1 MKRKMIALL
10 LTLVTVLGMLPVTA
24 QAASSEEEALGEI
37 NIYSDGTSLDYLSI
51 NGAARTQK
59 YTYYNYVDKEGA
71 TNEIPCYCVNPNSKG
86 VPQTVPAGTG
96 IEYLANQKCTDTKVL
111 GIVSS
116 GYPHVPLDKLGLNS
130 KYEAYYA
137 TKMAL
142 WCHLLSN
149 WSVYDLKVNP
159 GCSDQAAAQRVLKAA
174 KEIYQTGMYWTK
186 PLSPKLTATPDQPN
200 PYPVTIDGKAYM
212 QQVYK
217 VVSETWVDGGWV
229 HVKFTDPS
237 SVPTGTRIIDKD
249 GNDCTQISCMENTG
263 NGFAGQFTILIPQES
278 MDEGDGSVQ
287 VEVSGVGHN
296 YAIFYATCAET
307 DKYGNLQKY
316 MADTDP
322 RHPISVDVIANYSKN
337 PPPPTLDP
345 DPDPDP
351 EPGSLEIIKRDAGTL
366 DLLDGA
372 IFEVVGPNGDT
383 IGSFSSV
390 GGVVSVPNLEPGNY
404 TVYERVPPK
413 NYLLSDEPARNVTV
427 KTGETAT
434 LTYDNEPYGDLR
446 IEKISDTGDR
456 LAGVTI
462 QIKHIET
469 GTVYTGVTEESG
481 AIEFTGLKPGAY
493 EAREI
498 AGIKG
503 WQLDPEDVKTVTVV
517 PGQPASIT
525 FVNKEL
531 PGLRIIKY
539 DSSNQ
544 QVLSGVTFEI
554 WRDGERLGMYE
565 TGELGEIL
573 LTDLQ
578 PGTYLVKEIFV
589 DDEHVID
596 STPQQVELHAG
607 DGIKQL
613 TFYNDR
619 KPGMKLVKVDAS
631 DPSKRIPNAKFEI
644 KSVDGSFGP
653 EEYTTD
659 ENGEIDLSKL
669 PLGAYVVTEISCPG
683 YIIDEEQR
691 IIQLDGNEV
700 AKFVFT
706 NHIKPSLRLIKKSSD
721 GSPLGGVHFRIAKI
735 EDGTRYLDRITND
748 QGEILISD
756 LEPGVYSVKET
767 ATTANHIIDL
777 REYHVELFPGKTSEI
792 TIENQKRPNLIVYK
806 HDADTGE
813 PVPNTV
819 FLVKAADGHS
829 VDEIR
834 TDANGRAELKNL
846 LPGVYEVSE
855 KSVPASWLNDAD
867 PQMVT
872 LYPNRDHTLYF
883 KNHKKPSLT
892 VNKVD
897 SITGSPIKGAKFEVW
912 YGSNDTVTG
921 ELNSLGTYYSDANGQ
936 FKLDLLRDGWY
947 RVTELEPAAGFTIKQ
962 PATQDF
968 YIKGG
973 ENKTVVFENT
983 PLNGI
988 VVEKYDSVTGEA
1000 LPGCT
1005 FQLKYLG
1012 GASGT
1017 GGTVIG
1023 TKVTGKNGTAIW
1035 TGLQPGTYVLE
1046 EVDPA
1051 DGYSIIQSSETIF
1064 LADSGEQ
1071 SVVTVRFTNM
1081 PDGTLLIRKVCSVNP
1096 SVTLQ
1101 NAEFKVAYADGF
1113 VVGDSNGIYR
1123 TDENGEIRITGLKP
1137 GKSVVVT
1144 ETRAPDGFIL
1154 DTQSQT
1160 VQVKEGKTVSLT
1172 FKNQPKGAIII
1183 QKRDSVTGQPLPGA
1197 EFRVTTAAGCE
1208 VGLDGV
1214 IGTSTLTQNGIFTT
1228 DAQGEIRIT
1237 NLAPGAYVLTEIKAP
1252 AGYVMDSPSTNVV
1265 IGTNGD
1271 TQTVIV
1277 TNTPKGGL
1285 IVEKYDS
1292 VTKQPLAGAVFK
1304 ITTANGELVP
1314 GNEGLTSSNGLYT
1327 TDRNGQIVLSKLLP
1341 GTYVVAE
1348 EKAPDNYQKDPTPQT
1363 VVVNA
1368 ADTQTLR
1375 FYDDPL
1381 CTLTILKR
1389 DAVTQKPLKGAEFTV
1404 KDSEGRIIGRY
1415 TTGTDGTVT
1424 VSGLTPNATYVV
1436 SETKAPTGYIK
1447 DETPKNI
1454 VVRSGVTNTLIF
1466 DDEPGTTLIIR
1477 KFIEGTENEPLS
1489 GVAFKVVD
1497 GSGAA
1502 VGPDDG
1508 IYYTDKAG
1516 EIVLEGIEPGT
1527 TVIAREIKTVEGYV
1541 LDGTPQDILIK
1552 AGTVQQLT
1560 FWNKKAG
1567 TLVVQKKDSVSGAL
1581 IPGAQ
1586 FQLTYANG
1594 GYVDN
1599 DNGHLSSNGLYT
1611 TDDKGE
1617 IRINGITGTV
1627 VAKEVKPA
1635 PGYVIDQSTQ
1645 TQTVTV
1651 NPLDT
1656 QTLTFLNEPLCSL
1669 TLTKLDSVTGKPV
1682 PGTEFTVK
1690 DGSGTVLGRYTT
1702 GKDGTV
1708 VVTGLIPGSTVV
1720 VTETKVPSGYVLN
1733 PTPQTIIV
1741 KNGSNTVSSGGT
1753 GNTGG
1758 SGNTGGGNDL
1768 TFENDPTMT
1777 LTIRKYITGTANEP
1791 LAGVAFKVVDGS
1803 GAPVGPGD
1811 GTFYTN
1817 AAGEIVIEGLE
1828 PGTVITA
1835 REIKTVEGFVLD
1847 GAPKSVKIAAG
1858 PQAPELIFWNQRA
1871 GTLVIQK
1878 KDSVTGALISG
1889 AQFQLTYANGGYVD
1903 NDNGHLSSNGLY
1915 TTDDKGEIRISG
1927 ITGTVVVK
1935 EVKPAPGYVID
1946 QSTQTQTVTVN
1957 PMDTQTL
1964 AFLNEP
1970 LCSLT
1975 LTKLDSVTGKPI
1987 PGTEFTV
1994 KDGNGTVLGRYTTG
2008 KDGTVVVTG
2017 LIPGSTVVVTETK
2030 VPSGYVLNSTPQ
2042 TIIVKNGSNTVSS
2055 GSTGTVGGTT
2065 NVTPGSST
2073 NVGGGTNGGNDLV
2086 FENDPIGTFEL
2097 IKVVEGNKEKR
2108 IPNVTF
2114 EIRRASDDALIE
2126 TVTTGSDG
2134 RVSLTLD
2141 AGDYYAVE
2149 TEAAQ
2154 GFKLDATRH
2163 YFSMKNGKNTTLTV
2177 ENKPFSG
2184 ILIHKTDS
2192 VTGKGI
2198 YGVTFLLYDSTNTP
2212 IGQYTSDNSGYV
2224 YIENL
2229 TVSGRYYLKE
2239 LENKGYLV
2247 DTEMKTVYVTAGETT
2262 LVEWKNTPI
2271 TGQIQ
2276 ATKTSAEYNTMNG
2289 WPAGTPLPNTEFE
2302 IYEHRSG
2309 NLVDT
2314 IRTDKNGVAKS
2325 SPLPLGRYQIVESKS
2340 ADFYGLDKTPVEVE
2354 IEYAGQIV
2362 KAAMTNKSLYT
2373 NVSITKRGYSEVVPG
2388 QSIKY
2393 DFSDIANNSTTALT
2407 SFYWR
2412 DTLPTKAVRLD
2423 KIVTGTYNVP
2433 GNYKIVY
2440 KTNLSSEYRT
2450 LADNVSTQQN
2460 KVIIASP
2467 AALGLASNECV
2478 TEFMCVFGVV
2488 PSNFRQVEAPA
2499 VYCNVLPGLTGGTQ
2513 FVNQADVGGVYN
2525 GQWIM
2530 ATDRWVT
2537 TVYKPSKP
2545 LPRTGY

>member
-1 MKRKMIALL
+1 MKRRILALL
-10 LTLVTVLGMLPVTA
+10 LVLVTVLGMFPATA

-37 NIYSDGTSLDYLSI
+37 DIYSDGTALDYLSI

-59 YTYYNYVDKEGA
+59 YTYYNYKDQTGA
-71 TNEIPCYCVNPNSKG
+71 TNEIPCYCVNPNTKG
-86 VPQTVPAGTG
+86 VPQSVPAGTG

-111 GIVSS
+111 GIVAS
-116 GYPHVPLDKLGLNS
+116 GYPHVALDKLGLNS

-159 GCSDQAAAQRVLKAA
+159 ACSDQAAAQRVLKAA
-174 KEIYQTGMYWTK
+174 KDIYQTGMYWTK
-186 PLSPKLTATPDQPN
+186 PLNPKLTATPDQPN
-200 PYPVTIDGKAYM
+200 PYPVTIDGKGYM
-212 QQVYK
+212 QQVYQ

-229 HVKFTDPS
+229 HVDFTDPS

-249 GNDCTQISCMENTG
+249 GKDCTQISCMENTG
-263 NGFAGQFTILIPQES
+263 NGFAGQFTILIPQEA

-287 VEVSGVGHN
+287 VEISGVGHN

-322 RHPISVDVIANYSKN
+322 RHPIKVDVIANYSKN
-337 PPPPTLDP
+337 PPPPTPDPDP

-351 EPGSLEIIKRDAGTL
+351 EPEPGDLLIIKRDAGTL

-390 GGVVSVPNLEPGNY
+390 GGKVSVPNLEPGNY

-469 GTVYTGVTEESG
+469 GTVYTGVTEETG
-481 AIEFTGLKPGAY
+481 AIEFTNLKPGAY

-517 PGQPASIT
+517 PDQPASIT
-525 FVNKEL
+525 FTNKEL

-554 WRDGERLGMYE
+554 WRDGESLGTHE

-573 LTDLQ
+573 LTDLT
-578 PGTYLVKEIFV
+578 PGTYLVQEKFV

-607 DGIKQL
+607 DGIKSL
-613 TFYNDR
+613 TFYNDK
-619 KPGMKLVKVDAS
+619 KPGIHLIKVDAD
-631 DPSKRIPNAKFEI
+631 DPSKVIPNAKFTI
-644 KSVDGSFGP
+644 RSVAGDYGP
-653 EEYTTD
+653 EEFITN
-659 ENGEIDLSKL
+659 EQGIIDLSKL
-669 PLGAYVVTEISCPG
+669 PLGAYEVREISCPG

-691 IIQLDGNEV
+691 IIQLDGNET
-700 AKFVFT
+700 AEFVFT
-706 NHIKPSLRLIKKSSD
+706 NHIKPSIRVIKKSSD

-767 ATTANHIIDL
+767 ATTSNHIIDV

-806 HDADTGE
+806 HDADTGA
-813 PVPNTV
+813 PIPDTV

-829 VDEIR
+829 VDEIK

-855 KSVPASWLNDAD
+855 KTVPAPWLQDA
-867 PQMVT
+867 PAQMVT

-883 KNHKKPSLT
+883 KNHKKPILT

-912 YGSNDTVTG
+912 YGSNNTTTG
-921 ELNSLGTYYSDANGQ
+921 ELNSLGTYFSDANGQ
-936 FKLDLLRDGWY
+936 FKLELLRDGWY
-947 RVTELEPAAGFTIKQ
+947 RVTELEPAAGFTIKE
-962 PATQDF
+962 PATQEV

-973 ENKTVVFENT
+973 ENKVLTFENV
-983 PLNGI
+983 PLNAI
-988 VVEKYDSVTGEA
+988 AVEKYDSVTGEA

-1005 FQLKYLG
+1005 FQLRYLA

-1017 GGTVIG
+1017 GGNVIG
-1023 TKVTGKNGTAIW
+1023 TKVTGKNGTALW
-1035 TGLQPGTYVLE
+1035 TGLKPGTYILE
-1046 EVDPA
+1046 EIDPA
-1051 DGYSIIQSSETIF
+1051 DGYSIIQSSETIL

-1071 SVVTVRFTNM
+1071 SVVTVRFTNS
-1081 PDGTLLIRKVCSVNP
+1081 PDGMLLIRKVCSVNP

-1101 NAEFKVAYADGF
+1101 DAEFKVLYADGS
-1113 VVGDSNGIYR
+1113 VVGDSNGIFR

-1172 FKNQPKGAIII
+1172 FKNQPKGAIIV
-1183 QKRDSVTGQPLPGA
+1183 QKRDSNTNEPLPGA
-1197 EFRVTTAAGCE
+1197 EFRITTAAGCE

-1214 IGTSTLTQNGIFTT
+1214 IGSSTLTQNGLFTT
-1228 DAQGEIRIT
+1228 DSNGEIRIS
-1237 NLAPGAYVLTEIKAP
+1237 NLAPGTYVLTETKAP
-1252 AGYVMDSPSTNVV
+1252 AGYVMDAPSTNVV
-1265 IGTNGD
+1265 IGANGD

-1277 TNTPKGGL
+1277 TNTKKGGL

-1292 VTKQPLAGAVFK
+1292 VTRQPLYGAQFK
-1304 ITTANGELVP
+1304 ITTASGELVP
-1314 GNEGLTSSNGLYT
+1314 DNEGLTSSNGLYT

-1348 EKAPDNYQKDPTPQT
+1348 EKAPDNYRKDPTPQT

-1368 ADTQTLR
+1368 GDTQTVR

-1389 DAVTQKPLKGAEFTV
+1389 DAVTKKPLARAEFLV
-1404 KDSEGRIIGRY
+1404 RDSEGRAVGPNNGRY
-1415 TTGTDGTVT
+1415 ITGTDGTAIVT
-1424 VSGLTPNATYVV
+1424 GLEPNATILV
-1436 SETKAPTGYIK
+1436 SESKAPTGYIL
-1447 DETPKNI
+1447 DESPKTI
-1454 VVRSGVTNTLIF
+1454 VVRSGAANSLIF
-1466 DDEPGTTLIIR
+1466 DDEPGTTLIIK

-1489 GVAFKVVD
+1489 GVAFRVVD

-1508 IYYTDKAG
+1508 IYYTDHAG
-1516 EIVLEGIEPGT
+1516 EIVLSGIEPGT
-1527 TVIAREIKTVEGYV
+1527 TVTAREIKTVEGFV

-1552 AGTVQQLT
+1552 AGEKQQLT
-1560 FWNKKAG
+1560 FWNKRAG
-1567 TLVVQKKDSVSGAL
+1567 TLVIQKKDKVTGEF

-1617 IRINGITGTV
+1617 IRIYGITGTV
-1627 VAKEVKPA
+1627 VVKETKPA

-1669 TLTKLDSVTGKPV
+1669 TITKVDSVTGKPV
-1682 PGTEFTVK
+1682 PGTEFTVR
-1690 DGSGTVLGRYTT
+1690 DGNGSMIGKFTT

-1708 VVTGLIPGSTVV
+1708 TVTGLVPGSTVV
-1720 VTETKVPSGYVLN
+1720 VTETKVPKGYVLN
-1733 PTPQTIIV
+1733 PTPQTIVV
-1741 KNGSNTVSSGGT
+1741 KNGTGNILTSGSSSSGSSGGSSS
-1753 GNTGG
+1753 
-1758 SGNTGGGNDL
+1758 SGNSGGNNLD
-1768 TFENDPTMT
+1768 FENDPTT
-1777 LTIRKYITGTANEP
+1777 ILTIQKFVEGTANEP
-1791 LAGVAFKVVDGS
+1791 LKGVEFLVTDSRNAV
-1803 GAPVGPGD
+1803 VGPNNGYYTTDKD
-1811 GTFYTN
+1811 GRITIPN
-1817 AAGEIVIEGLE
+1817 LE
-1828 PGTVITA
+1828 PGTVITV
-1835 REIKTVEGFVLD
+1835 RETRTLDGYILDSSPQSIEIKVGDGQTLTFWNKKAGGLIINKIDALTKKPLAGVKFKITYADGTNVDLD
-1847 GAPKSVKIAAG
+1847 GGKI
-1858 PQAPELIFWNQRA
+1858 
-1871 GTLVIQK
+1871 
-1878 KDSVTGALISG
+1878 
-1889 AQFQLTYANGGYVD
+1889 
-1903 NDNGHLSSNGLY
+1903 SSNGLY
-1915 TTDDKGEIRISG
+1915 TTDTQGQIKILG
-1927 ITGTVVVK
+1927 ITGTVIV
-1935 EVKPAPGYVID
+1935 EEIEALPGYVLD
-1946 QSTQTQTVTVN
+1946 PNAKKQTVVVN
-1957 PMDTQTL
+1957 ANDTQTL
-1964 AFLNEP
+1964 TFEN
-1970 LCSLT
+1970 
-1975 LTKLDSVTGKPI
+1975 
-1987 PGTEFTV
+1987 
-1994 KDGNGTVLGRYTTG
+1994 
-2008 KDGTVVVTG
+2008 
-2017 LIPGSTVVVTETK
+2017 
-2030 VPSGYVLNSTPQ
+2030 TP
-2042 TIIVKNGSNTVSS
+2042 
-2055 GSTGTVGGTT
+2055 VGG
-2065 NVTPGSST
+2065 V
-2073 NVGGGTNGGNDLV
+2073 
-2086 FENDPIGTFEL
+2086 EI
-2097 IKVVEGNKEKR
+2097 IKVDEKDR
-2108 IPNVTF
+2108 TKRLANVTF
-2114 EIRRASDDALIE
+2114 EIRRMDDGLVD
-2126 TVTTGSDG
+2126 TVTTDKDG
-2134 RVSLTLD
+2134 HVLLDLD

-2149 TEAAQ
+2149 TQAAD
-2154 GFKLDATRH
+2154 GYKLDNTPH
-2163 YFSMKNGKNTTLTV
+2163 YFTV
-2177 ENKPFSG
+2177 EDGKPTVVTITNKAFSG
-2184 ILIHKTDS
+2184 ILIHKIDS
-2192 VTGKGI
+2192 ATRKGI
-2198 YGVTFLLYDSTNTP
+2198 YGVTFLLYDANMNPVDQFTTDQNGYAYVDTLEL
-2212 IGQYTSDNSGYV
+2212 SGKV
-2224 YIENL
+2224 FL
-2229 TVSGRYYLKE
+2229 RE
-2239 LENKGYLV
+2239 LSNKGYIV
-2247 DTEMKTVYVTAGETT
+2247 DEQLKTVYVKPGETT
-2262 LVEWKNTPI
+2262 EITWENTAI
-2271 TGQIQ
+2271 TAQIQ
-2276 ATKTSAEYNTMNG
+2276 IVKKSADYNPTNG
-2289 WPAGTPLPNTEFE
+2289 LPAGTLLQGAVFE
-2302 IYEHRSG
+2302 IYDKAG

-2314 IRTDKNGVAKS
+2314 IRSDSRGLAVS
-2325 SPLPLGRYQIVESKS
+2325 RPLPLERYTIREVKAPSN
-2340 ADFYGLDKTPVEVE
+2340 YGVNENELTAYLEHE
-2354 IEYAGQIV
+2354 GQIV
-2362 KAAMTNKSLYT
+2362 RFEVTNKSMMT
-2373 NVSITKRGYSEVVPG
+2373 GVSITKTGPSEVMAG
-2388 QSIKY
+2388 QPVRY
-2393 DFSDIANNSTTALT
+2393 NFSGIANSSNVRLD

-2412 DTLPTKAVRLD
+2412 DVLPAEVRLD
-2423 KIVTGTYNVP
+2423 TVITGTYNFP
-2433 GNYKIVY
+2433 GVYKITYRV
-2440 KTNLSSEYRT
+2440 NGGEPRT
-2450 LADNVSTQQN
+2450 LADNLSTSKN
-2460 KVIIASP
+2460 YTLAASSV
-2467 AALGLASNECV
+2467 ALGLASNERV
-2478 TEFMCVFGVV
+2478 TEIMFVFGQA
-2488 PSNFRQVEAPA
+2488 PAGFAQVEKPA
-2499 VYCNVLPGLTGGTQ
+2499 LLCTAVSKIAATS
-2513 FVNQADVGGVYN
+2513 FVNVADVGGVYN
-2525 GQWIM
+2525 GTWVQAIS
-2530 ATDRWVT
+2530 RWVT
-2537 TVYKPSKP
+2537 KVYGTPAKPK